1 MVDQITT
8 NTRMKEFEGEIER
21 LKLENLKLNG
31 TIEELN
37 AQLMAESGRVLM
49 SSSMNKSDSFAAEL
63 GTVTNEK
70 GEDNDV
76 RLKIFFIFSQKKS
89 IMFLFLQKMKLMEK
103 YKLEKENNKRLQDYI
118 EDIIST
124 IMDHNPEILEINTNN
139 KRKKA
144 NATSKR

>member
-76 RLKIFFIFSQKKS
+76 RFEIFFYFQSKKVNYVFIS
-89 IMFLFLQKMKLMEK
+89 SK
-103 YKLEKENNKRLQDYI
+103 NKAHGKVQ
-118 EDIIST
+118 
-124 IMDHNPEILEINTNN
+124 
-139 KRKKA
+139 A
-144 NATSKR
+144 

>member
-1 MVDQITT
+1 M
-8 NTRMKEFEGEIER
+8 
-21 LKLENLKLNG
+21 
-31 TIEELN
+31 
-37 AQLMAESGRVLM
+37 
-49 SSSMNKSDSFAAEL
+49 
-63 GTVTNEK
+63 
-70 GEDNDV
+70 
-76 RLKIFFIFSQKKS
+76 FF
-89 IMFLFLQKMKLMEK
+89 FLQKMKLMEK